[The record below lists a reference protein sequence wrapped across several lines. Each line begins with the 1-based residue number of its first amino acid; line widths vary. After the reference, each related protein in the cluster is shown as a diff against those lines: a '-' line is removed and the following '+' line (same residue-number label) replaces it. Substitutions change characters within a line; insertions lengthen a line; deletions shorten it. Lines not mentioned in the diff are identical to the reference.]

1 MSSSGRLV
9 IIYRIHL
16 LMVVCAA
23 LVATSFTVGAAITET
38 LDPAVLTFIRF
49 VIAAL
54 CFAPLVRYR
63 YGATFSFS
71 LFWRS
76 GVISC
81 SLVIFFW
88 CMFLS
93 LRYTTALNTSV
104 IFTLVPS
111 FSGIYAFFLLK
122 EKLTKAQL
130 IALAC
135 GMIGAVWVIFR
146 GNMTTFLE
154 MNWNRGDLIFL
165 AGGFAMG
172 FYTPLIRL
180 FHRDEPM
187 AVMTFWVLFTG
198 ALWLFLFSGNRLL
211 TMDWSVV
218 PLKGWAGVV
227 YLAIFTTVIT
237 FFLTQYAVPFIGPTR
252 VMAYSYLYPGF
263 VLLLDLVLGH
273 PLPSVRVLPG
283 IVVVLFAMG
292 VIQFSEKEPGP

>member
-1 MSSSGRLV
+1 MFSSGRMAGHC
-9 IIYRIHL
+9 RIHL
-16 LMVVCAA
+16 LMVFCAA
-23 LVATSFTVGAAITET
+23 LVSTSFTVGAAITET

-54 CFAPLVRYR
+54 CFGPLVRFR
-63 YGATFSFS
+63 YGATFSLS
-71 LFWRS
+71 LFWRC

-81 SLVIFFW
+81 SLVVFFW

-111 FSGIYAFFLLK
+111 FSGIYAFFLLH

-146 GNMTTFLE
+146 GNITALLE

-172 FYTPLIRL
+172 LYTPLIRL
-180 FHRDEPM
+180 LHRDEPM
-187 AVMTFWVLFTG
+187 AVMTFWVLVTG
-198 ALWLFLFSGNRLL
+198 ALWLFLFSGGQLL
-211 TMDWSVV
+211 TMDWSGV
-218 PLKGWAGVV
+218 PLEGWIGVV
-227 YLAIFTTVIT
+227 YLAVFTTVIT
-237 FFLTQYAVPFIGPTR
+237 FFLTQYAVPHLGPTR
-252 VMAYSYLYPGF
+252 VMAYSYLYPGL

-273 PLPSVRVLPG
+273 PLPSARVLPG
-283 IVVVLFAMG
+283 IVVVLSAMG
-292 VIQFSEKEPGP
+292 VIQFSEKKSG